1 MKAYMLITGSG
12 PIVILTS
19 HDSVLDS
26 ALVRKLAGK
35 GIDKFIGYEIPIG
48 LARERY
54 GAHFAL
60 VQGDLRESDDLRV
73 LDYDGS
79 RAFKL
84 FRFDELG
91 APLLHEP
98 SLLEQRKADVEKLMR
113 SVAGF
118 ESYTLARSGNGEGG
132 IERDDQRRA
141 ARGQPVECA
150 PASAITA
157 APTAT
162 LNRDHLPVFSIFHLV
177 VLRWDGPA
185 LCQRIWI
192 QIAKP

>member
-19 HDSVLDS
+19 HDSVLEA

-35 GIDKFIGYEIPIG
+35 GIEKFIAYEIPIG

-60 VQGDLRESDDLRV
+60 VQGDIREADDLRV

-91 APLLHEP
+91 TPQLQEP
-98 SLLEQRKADVEKLMR
+98 SSL
-113 SVAGF
+113 
-118 ESYTLARSGNGEGG
+118 
-132 IERDDQRRA
+132 RA
-141 ARGQPVECA
+141 AAR
-150 PASAITA
+150 
-157 APTAT
+157 
-162 LNRDHLPVFSIFHLV
+162 
-177 VLRWDGPA
+177 
-185 LCQRIWI
+185 
-192 QIAKP
+192 

>member
-19 HDSVLDS
+19 HDSVLDA

-35 GIDKFIGYEIPIG
+35 GIEKFIGYEIPIG

-60 VQGDLRESDDLRV
+60 VQGDLRETDDLRV

-84 FRFDELG
+84 FRFDELST
-91 APLLHEP
+91 PLLHEP
-98 SLLEQRKADVEKLMR
+98 SSL
-113 SVAGF
+113 
-118 ESYTLARSGNGEGG
+118 
-132 IERDDQRRA
+132 RA
-141 ARGQPVECA
+141 A
-150 PASAITA
+150 S
-157 APTAT
+157 
-162 LNRDHLPVFSIFHLV
+162 
-177 VLRWDGPA
+177 
-185 LCQRIWI
+185 
-192 QIAKP
+192 

>member
-19 HDSVLDS
+19 HACVLDP
-26 ALVRKLAGK
+26 ALIRKLAAK
-35 GIDKFIGYEIPIG
+35 GIEKFIAYEIPVT

-60 VQGDLRESDDLRV
+60 VQGDIRETDDLRV

-91 APLLHEP
+91 PSQLQEPP
-98 SLLEQRKADVEKLMR
+98 SL
-113 SVAGF
+113 
-118 ESYTLARSGNGEGG
+118 
-132 IERDDQRRA
+132 RA
-141 ARGQPVECA
+141 A
-150 PASAITA
+150 S
-157 APTAT
+157 
-162 LNRDHLPVFSIFHLV
+162 
-177 VLRWDGPA
+177 
-185 LCQRIWI
+185 
-192 QIAKP
+192 

>member
-19 HDSVLDS
+19 YDSVLDA

-35 GIDKFIGYEIPIG
+35 GIEKFIAYEIPIG

-60 VQGDLRESDDLRV
+60 VQDDVKETDDLRV

-84 FRFDELG
+84 FRFNELG
-91 APLLHEP
+91 TPQLQEP
-98 SLLEQRKADVEKLMR
+98 SSL
-113 SVAGF
+113 
-118 ESYTLARSGNGEGG
+118 
-132 IERDDQRRA
+132 RA
-141 ARGQPVECA
+141 A
-150 PASAITA
+150 S
-157 APTAT
+157 
-162 LNRDHLPVFSIFHLV
+162 
-177 VLRWDGPA
+177 
-185 LCQRIWI
+185 
-192 QIAKP
+192 

>member
-1 MKAYMLITGSG
+1 MKTYMLITGSG

-19 HDSVLDS
+19 HDSVLDA

-35 GIDKFIGYEIPIG
+35 GIEKFIAYEIPIG

-60 VQGDLRESDDLRV
+60 VQGDLRQTDDLRV

-91 APLLHEP
+91 TAQLQEP
-98 SLLEQRKADVEKLMR
+98 ASL
-113 SVAGF
+113 
-118 ESYTLARSGNGEGG
+118 
-132 IERDDQRRA
+132 RA
-141 ARGQPVECA
+141 A
-150 PASAITA
+150 
-157 APTAT
+157 
-162 LNRDHLPVFSIFHLV
+162 
-177 VLRWDGPA
+177 
-185 LCQRIWI
+185 
-192 QIAKP
+192 

>member
-1 MKAYMLITGSG
+1 MKTYMLITGSG

-19 HDSVLDS
+19 HDSVLDA

-35 GIDKFIGYEIPIG
+35 GIEKFIAYEIPIG

-60 VQGDLRESDDLRV
+60 VQGDLRQTDDLRV

-91 APLLHEP
+91 EPQLQEP
-98 SLLEQRKADVEKLMR
+98 SLPAWRNR
-113 SVAGF
+113 
-118 ESYTLARSGNGEGG
+118 LA
-132 IERDDQRRA
+132 
-141 ARGQPVECA
+141 
-150 PASAITA
+150 
-157 APTAT
+157 
-162 LNRDHLPVFSIFHLV
+162 
-177 VLRWDGPA
+177 
-185 LCQRIWI
+185 
-192 QIAKP
+192 